1 LDSPAD
7 IIPLISAGD
16 MNDNSPTP
24 STDDWQRPYR
34 KTSQVYRKGDALIQD
49 IVAGRITLCLSYGCQ
64 ARENEA
70 AVKKY

>member
-1 LDSPAD
+1 
-7 IIPLISAGD
+7 

-49 IVAGRITLCLSYGCQ
+49 IVAGRLTQCLDEDG
-64 ARENEA
+64 R
-70 AVKKY
+70 VTDIRPGKLKLL